1 MISESLY
8 IEMMKNC
15 SKWNSRVETERKG
28 RYTVLDPQTG
38 IAQHP
43 SHHAIYELSNRYP
56 PSNPSQYCTYGSR
69 RWKKRKSAPTS
80 DATEMKYI
88 LECNPAISDV
98 INQASSAGQDPT
110 DFQSLTAMAN
120 SSLENHFTEKRK
132 VYIMKESGVDMEV
145 EEASEEDLGEASDEE
160 EWSDGRKKRKRRGAA
175 GGSRGGRK
183 NNATTLSVNI
193 PPTQG
198 FTPDP
203 KPFSC
208 NLCGAKYKSRP
219 GLNYHRAHVHA
230 DNVSP
235 STTPQPAHL
244 LSPSIDVSTVC
255 DLCLGDCN
263 QNKKTMKPEQLISC
277 HDCGRS
283 GHPSCLK
290 FTDNM
295 LTSTGKYGWQCI
307 ECKSCAICGFSDND
321 DQLLFCD
328 DCDRGFHLYC
338 LRPPLPQAPEGE
350 WSCHL
355 CQKQFG
361 AQASLPAINIKA

>member
-1 MISESLY
+1 ML
-8 IEMMKNC
+8 KLDC
-15 SKWNSRVETERKG
+15 LCCLRVAH
-28 RYTVLDPQTG
+28 D
-38 IAQHP
+38 
-43 SHHAIYELSNRYP
+43 
-56 PSNPSQYCTYGSR
+56 
-69 RWKKRKSAPTS
+69 
-80 DATEMKYI
+80 
-88 LECNPAISDV
+88 EC
-98 INQASSAGQDPT
+98 
-110 DFQSLTAMAN
+110 F
-120 SSLENHFTEKRK
+120 
-132 VYIMKESGVDMEV
+132 
-145 EEASEEDLGEASDEE
+145 
-160 EWSDGRKKRKRRGAA
+160 
-175 GGSRGGRK
+175 
-183 NNATTLSVNI
+183 SV
-193 PPTQG
+193 
-198 FTPDP
+198 
-203 KPFSC
+203 
-208 NLCGAKYKSRP
+208 
-219 GLNYHRAHVHA
+219 
-230 DNVSP
+230 
-235 STTPQPAHL
+235 

-361 AQASLPAINIKA
+361 AQASLPAVNTKK

>member
-88 LECNPAISDV
+88 LECNPTISDV

-132 VYIMKESGVDMEV
+132 VYVIKEPGVDMEV
-145 EEASEEDLGEASDEE
+145 EEASEEDP
-160 EWSDGRKKRKRRGAA
+160 

-183 NNATTLSVNI
+183 NATTLSVNI

-235 STTPQPAHL
+235 STTPQPAHR
-244 LSPSIDVSTVC
+244 ID
-255 DLCLGDCN
+255 
-263 QNKKTMKPEQLISC
+263 
-277 HDCGRS
+277 
-283 GHPSCLK
+283 
-290 FTDNM
+290 
-295 LTSTGKYGWQCI
+295 
-307 ECKSCAICGFSDND
+307 
-321 DQLLFCD
+321 
-328 DCDRGFHLYC
+328 
-338 LRPPLPQAPEGE
+338 
-350 WSCHL
+350 
-355 CQKQFG
+355 
-361 AQASLPAINIKA
+361 

>member
-43 SHHAIYELSNRYP
+43 SHHAVYELSNRYP

-132 VYIMKESGVDMEV
+132 VYIMKEAGVDVEV
-145 EEASEEDLGEASDEE
+145 EEASEEDPGEASDEE
-160 EWSDGRKKRKRRGAA
+160 EWSDGRKKRKRRGAP

-183 NNATTLSVNI
+183 SATTLSVNV

-244 LSPSIDVSTVC
+244 MSPSIDVSTVC

-263 QNKKTMKPEQLISC
+263 QNKKTMKAEQLISC

-361 AQASLPAINIKA
+361 IQASLPAISAKK

>member
-1 MISESLY
+1 ML
-8 IEMMKNC
+8 KLDC
-15 SKWNSRVETERKG
+15 LCCLRV
-28 RYTVLDPQTG
+28 
-38 IAQHP
+38 A
-43 SHHAIYELSNRYP
+43 HH
-56 PSNPSQYCTYGSR
+56 
-69 RWKKRKSAPTS
+69 
-80 DATEMKYI
+80 
-88 LECNPAISDV
+88 EC
-98 INQASSAGQDPT
+98 
-110 DFQSLTAMAN
+110 F
-120 SSLENHFTEKRK
+120 
-132 VYIMKESGVDMEV
+132 
-145 EEASEEDLGEASDEE
+145 
-160 EWSDGRKKRKRRGAA
+160 
-175 GGSRGGRK
+175 
-183 NNATTLSVNI
+183 SV
-193 PPTQG
+193 
-198 FTPDP
+198 
-203 KPFSC
+203 
-208 NLCGAKYKSRP
+208 
-219 GLNYHRAHVHA
+219 
-230 DNVSP
+230 
-235 STTPQPAHL
+235 

-361 AQASLPAINIKA
+361 AQASLPSINTKT